1 MGNREKHKR
10 FELDL
15 FGFLQ
20 KGYPAAIASANAARL
35 SQLVSPF
42 AGPYTIATGETFKW
56 SVNVGSLRVEKEV
69 SLTAGSR
76 TAAQIAATINGHDS
90 PGVTAAAD
98 SDGRLTITSDTAPTA
113 SIHSEVTIL
122 EPGVGTAYE
131 ALGWWVGAKDTR
143 ALLKVPRFVSG
154 PGNHR
159 SIPEIELS
167 AVSSEPDEPRQSG
180 MDTYSA
186 RLTMRDFDALG
197 DHQAT
202 YDLVRH
208 HHAIIDDLIAA
219 DPSAGG
225 KFTNCEVTRMQAE
238 PDVWEVRLAEFNQNL
253 VFGEGVLEIE
263 ARVYNY

>member
-1 MGNREKHKR
+1 MGNREKHKK

-35 SQLVSPF
+35 SQLVSPV
-42 AGPYTIATGETFKW
+42 AGPYTIATGETFRW
-56 SVNVGSLRVEKEV
+56 AVNVGALHIEKEV

-76 TAAQIAATINGHDS
+76 TATQLAATINAHAS

-113 SIHSEVTIL
+113 ATHSDVIIL
-122 EPGVGTAYE
+122 EPGVGTAHVT
-131 ALGWWVGAKDTR
+131 LGWWVGAKDTR
-143 ALLKVPRFVSG
+143 ALLKTPRFVSG

-159 SIPEIELS
+159 SIPEVELTM
-167 AVSSEPDEPRQSG
+167 VSSEPDEPRQSG

-186 RLTMRDFDALG
+186 RLTVRDYDALG
-197 DHQAT
+197 DSQAT

-238 PDVWEVRLAEFNQNL
+238 PDVWEVNLAEFNQNL
-253 VFGEGVLEIE
+253 TFGEGVLEIE